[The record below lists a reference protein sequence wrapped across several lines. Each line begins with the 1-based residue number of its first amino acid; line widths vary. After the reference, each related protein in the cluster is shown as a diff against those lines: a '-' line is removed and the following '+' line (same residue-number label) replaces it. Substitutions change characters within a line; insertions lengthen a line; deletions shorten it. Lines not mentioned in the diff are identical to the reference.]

1 MAAIRHFSRSV
12 PRRAG
17 SRLMPVPF
25 IALAAAALVGVGP
38 TLATEGDPHKVTI
51 CHATH
56 SETNP
61 YVQITVD
68 HAAVDGEKNNDH
80 SHHTGPIWYP
90 GAKAD
95 GVDWG
100 DIIPPVEGVNPGQN
114 WTEEGE
120 ELWENDCQI
129 PDEPPEELGQIVIE
143 KETDPSNETESFA
156 FDINET
162 PFALH
167 DGESLDD
174 IFPAG
179 AYEVSE
185 LLSAAQLTAGWSLE
199 SISCS
204 DNTAV
209 LGEDDNVSFSLET
222 GESIVCTFLNVQ
234 ATAAAVA
241 PTVSA
246 GTCAAPG
253 ALTLTPVTGVVYA
266 VTPTYTAGASGT
278 FTVNVSAAPG
288 FTLVGPTS
296 FVVTVDARLVCNDGA
311 LGGNPTRTPA
321 PASVVPNTAMEVPSQ
336 VPAIALSVILLGSL
350 GSLVVLRL
358 SQRSW
363 RSDE

>member
-1 MAAIRHFSRSV
+1 MAAIRHFSPTA
-12 PRRAG
+12 PRRAV
-17 SRLMPVPF
+17 SRLIRVPF
-25 IALAAAALVGVGP
+25 IALAAVALVGVGP

-61 YVQITVD
+61 YVEITVD

-120 ELWENDCQI
+120 DLWENDCQI
-129 PDEPPEELGQIVIE
+129 PDEPPEQLGQIVIE

-185 LLSAAQLTAGWSLE
+185 MLTAVQVTAGWSLE
-199 SISCS
+199 SITCS
-204 DNTAV
+204 DETAV
-209 LGEDDNVSFSLET
+209 LGEDDNVALSLEA

-234 ATAAAVA
+234 ATAAAAA
-241 PTVSA
+241 PSVSA

-253 ALTLTPVTGVVYA
+253 ALTLSPVTGVVYA

-278 FTVNVSAAPG
+278 FTVNASAAPG

-296 FVVTVDARLVCNDGA
+296 FVVTVDTRLVCNDGV
-311 LGGNPTRTPA
+311 LGGNPTPTPA
-321 PASVVPNTAMEVPSQ
+321 VPNTATVAPRQ
-336 VPAIALSVILLGSL
+336 VPAIALSVVLLASL
-350 GSLVVLRL
+350 GSLLVVRL
-358 SQRSW
+358 SRRSW